1 MFQQTRTDPARL
13 AESVR
18 DLAVEARRILS
29 SPVHHPHEL
38 HDLSRRIGVIRE
50 QVPGRP
56 ATELSRW
63 LETLSRH
70 VETRR
75 RVDRPVASAFRPSSA
90 VADN

>member
-1 MFQQTRTDPARL
+1 MSQQTRTDPARL

-18 DLAVEARRILS
+18 DLAVEARRILN
-29 SPVHHPHEL
+29 SPAHHPHEL
-38 HDLSRRIGVIRE
+38 RDLSRRIRVIRE

-56 ATELSRW
+56 TNDLSRW

-75 RVDRPVASAFRPSSA
+75 RVDPPVASTFRRSSG
-90 VADN
+90 VAGH